1 MANSTLYDDNPTLR
15 LAIILPV
22 IVVLNVFIIASTILY
37 CIRARTSKDLQK
49 RSVPLTILTGVTA
62 VISCTLFLLRN
73 LPQMPC
79 FVSHLGSYFG
89 FYFVHVALIT
99 RSVRLIAM
107 AKTASAKVTR
117 LIHPE
122 LPETFWEKH
131 PQIMRVL
138 TDDRRLILWI
148 FVISSPIIVFA
159 VIALIVSPYYGVNAT
174 SMDCPISWDTIPIM
188 VISCLFV
195 FVCFPLLLFFM
206 RNIHDAY
213 EMRNDLVIATA
224 VSIVFDLIFLVTTI
238 VAQTLPFNS
247 LAFPAVSVVVI
258 QVSGVF
264 LPWYRAE
271 KEHRNQNQL
280 LAHTQD
286 LFYSVINDPDMV
298 SMFCKFC
305 ENNFCTEL
313 PFFLT
318 DYQRLK
324 AKSVNFMLSDKPLKH
339 YSAGRLKEDA
349 SQDTLAATTP
359 TSPFGKWFVTKNTN
373 EKDTEQYAMGDLD
386 KPHLPGDYHRISSLP
401 HTIALDLGRLAEKS
415 VPADLA
421 IEYYV
426 FYERYFSDGSAW
438 EVNISGRTL
447 AQLRS
452 LVEKEQ
458 FRWTM
463 FDAAKDEV
471 SQLLMEDVFTKF
483 LKANRDLIR
492 SP

>member
-1 MANSTLYDDNPTLR
+1 M
-15 LAIILPV
+15 
-22 IVVLNVFIIASTILY
+22 
-37 CIRARTSKDLQK
+37 
-49 RSVPLTILTGVTA
+49 
-62 VISCTLFLLRN
+62 
-73 LPQMPC
+73 
-79 FVSHLGSYFG
+79 
-89 FYFVHVALIT
+89 
-99 RSVRLIAM
+99 
-107 AKTASAKVTR
+107 
-117 LIHPE
+117 
-122 LPETFWEKH
+122 
-131 PQIMRVL
+131 
-138 TDDRRLILWI
+138 
-148 FVISSPIIVFA
+148 
-159 VIALIVSPYYGVNAT
+159 
-174 SMDCPISWDTIPIM
+174 
-188 VISCLFV
+188 
-195 FVCFPLLLFFM
+195 
-206 RNIHDAY
+206 
-213 EMRNDLVIATA
+213 
-224 VSIVFDLIFLVTTI
+224 
-238 VAQTLPFNS
+238 
-247 LAFPAVSVVVI
+247 VI
-258 QVSGVF
+258 QVSGVC

-271 KEHRNQNQL
+271 KEHRSQSQL

-324 AKSVNFMLSDKPLKH
+324 AKSVEFMHSDKPLKH
-339 YSAGRLKEDA
+339 YTAGRLDDDS
-349 SQDTLAATTP
+349 SQDTLAAATP

-373 EKDTEQYAMGDLD
+373 EKEVEQFAMGDMD
-386 KPHLPGDYHRISSLP
+386 KPHIPGDYHRVSSLP
-401 HTIALDLGRLAEKS
+401 HTIALDLGKLAEKS

-438 EVNISGRTL
+438 EVNINGRTL